1 MSGKVKEYNSWV
13 KMMQKLPEEKRQE
26 WVERIHKSIEE
37 QAEKENPTNREELS
51 NFSELLQ
58 DGRKF
63 KLVGFAPNAQYI
75 KDSKGKNDPGVLESV
90 YIHAFGTPKL
100 LYAHKKLP
108 ILIIVGPDLRMD
120 ESVLDEGSNKYKNE
134 RHDIKG
140 ITG

>member
-1 MSGKVKEYNSWV
+1 MVNKVKEYNAWV
-13 KMMQKLPEEKRQE
+13 KMMQHLPEEKRQE
-26 WVERIHKSIEE
+26 WVERIHRSIKV
-37 QAEKENPTNREELS
+37 QAKKENPINNKELS
-51 NFSELLQ
+51 NFSDLLQ

-63 KLVGFAPNAQYI
+63 KLIGFSPNVQYI

-108 ILIIVGPDLRMD
+108 ILVVVGPDLRIN
-120 ESVLDEGSNKYKNE
+120 ESVLDEGTNKVKNE
-134 RHDIKG
+134 RHNITG